1 MKDIIGF
8 KLIHL
13 LFDFI
18 MLLIYT
24 KNKLIEIIPKHVW
37 CKKTK
42 TNTFFW
48 VNFHLSSKKNI

>member
-24 KNKLIEIIPKHVW
+24 KNKLIEIIPKHV
-37 CKKTK
+37 
-42 TNTFFW
+42 
-48 VNFHLSSKKNI
+48 